1 MNRSDKK
8 VANELMTALELLE
21 KEKNIKKEEL
31 LEALK
36 LPLITAYRK
45 YYNAGENT
53 FVEFS
58 DNGDITVHTK
68 KTVVEEAEDTSME
81 ITVDEAQNIKPGAMI
96 GDIVEIE
103 TTPKDFGRIAAQ
115 NAKQMMVQYIREAER
130 GKAYSQYAE
139 KANDIITATVQK
151 MEKRG
156 LLLEIGNIETLMPM
170 HEQIPG
176 EKYVSGERIHVYV
189 LEVRNTNKG
198 LQILVSRT
206 HPGLIRR
213 LFEREVPEISDGTVE
228 IKSISREAGSRS
240 KIAVFSSN
248 PKVDP
253 VGACVGQKGSR
264 VENVLKSLGNE
275 KIDIIKF
282 SEDISAYISES
293 LNPAKVISVKVNE
306 EEKSAEVVVPD
317 FQLSLAIGREGQNVR
332 LAAKLTGWKIDI
344 KSDKLV
350 V

>member
-1 MNRSDKK
+1 
-8 VANELMTALELLE
+8 MTALELIE

-36 LPLITAYRK
+36 QPLITAYRK

-53 FVEFS
+53 FVEID
-58 DNGDITVHTK
+58 DNGEISVHTK
-68 KTVVEEAEDTSME
+68 KTVVEKVADGSKE
-81 ITVDEAQNIKPGAMI
+81 ISLDEAQNLKPGAI
-96 GDIVEIE
+96 LGDVIDLE
-103 TTPKDFGRIAAQ
+103 TTPKNFGRIAAQ

-130 GKAYSQYAE
+130 GKAYAQFAE
-139 KANDIITATVQK
+139 KVNDIVTATVQK

-156 LLLEIGNIETLMPM
+156 LLLEIGNIETLMPL

-176 EKYVSGERIHVYV
+176 EKYVSGEKIHVYV
-189 LEVRNTNKG
+189 LEVKNTSKG

-206 HPGLIRR
+206 HPGLVKR
-213 LFEREVPEISDGTVE
+213 LFEREVPEIADGTVE

-240 KIAVFSSN
+240 KIAVYSEN

-253 VGACVGQKGSR
+253 IGACVGQKGSR
-264 VENVLKSLGNE
+264 VANVLKSLGNE
-275 KIDIIKF
+275 KIDIVKYSDDIK
-282 SEDISAYISES
+282 AYITES
-293 LNPAKVISVKVNE
+293 LSPAKVLSVEINE

-344 KSDKLV
+344 KSDK
-350 V
+350 

>member
-1 MNRSDKK
+1 M
-8 VANELMTALELLE
+8 ANELMTALELIE
-21 KEKNIKKEEL
+21 KEKSIKKEEL

-53 FVEFS
+53 FVEIS
-58 DNGDITVHTK
+58 EEGEISVHTK
-68 KTVVEEAEDTSME
+68 KTVVEEVEDSSME
-81 ITVDEAQNIKPGAMI
+81 ISLEEAKNYKPDTI
-96 GDIVEIE
+96 VGDIIEME
-103 TTPKDFGRIAAQ
+103 TTPSNFGRIAAQ

-130 GKAYSQYAE
+130 GKAYTQFAE
-139 KANDIITATVQK
+139 KENDIITATVQK

-156 LLLEIGNIETLMPM
+156 LLLEIGNVETLMPM

-176 EKYVSGERIHVYV
+176 EQYVSGERIHVYV

-206 HPGLIRR
+206 HPGLVRR
-213 LFEREVPEISDGTVE
+213 LFEREVPEIADGTVE
-228 IKSISREAGSRS
+228 IRSISREAGSRS
-240 KIAVFSSN
+240 KIAVYSGN

-253 VGACVGQKGSR
+253 VGACVGQKGAR
-264 VENVLKSLGNE
+264 VANVLRSLGNE
-275 KIDIIKF
+275 KIDIIKY
-282 SEDISAYISES
+282 SEEVGAYITES
-293 LNPAKVISVKVNE
+293 LSPAKVLSVAINE
-306 EEKSAEVVVPD
+306 EEKSAAVIVPD

-344 KSDKLV
+344 KSDKQV
-350 V
+350 D